1 MAAQFHFQLDRV
13 PQLSGFMARYEP
25 IQINRQ
31 ELTKCSQQLPC
42 PNPGPSPVHNAVE
55 ADGAKALG
63 IRFAIALAQQTDKA
77 LHHLFWPLALRRFDG
92 SKKVKEL
99 LRALGRKVQEIQA
112 CPAEA

>member
-25 IQINRQ
+25 IQI
-31 ELTKCSQQLPC
+31 
-42 PNPGPSPVHNAVE
+42 NPGPSPVHNAVE